1 MAAMSFPFTDA
12 ELEAYLDESLPA
24 PQMASIEAALRGD
37 AALAQHLAEL
47 IARRDAGVHSLGA
60 IWRRERLSCPT
71 REELGSFLLGV
82 LEPGLAD
89 YIRFHLEQVGCR
101 WCLANYEDLQRQ
113 HTGSTPQDQLRRQK
127 YFQSTAGHLRPSGP

>member
-1 MAAMSFPFTDA
+1 MSWPFTDA
-12 ELEAYLDESLPA
+12 ELEAYLDELLPA
-24 PQMASIEAALRGD
+24 PQMTAIEGALRRD
-37 AALAQHLAEL
+37 ATLAQHLAEL

-71 REELGSFLLGV
+71 RDELGSLLLGV

-89 YIRFHLEQVGCR
+89 YVRFHLQQVGCR

-113 HTGSTPQDQLRRQK
+113 QAGTTPQDQLRRQR
-127 YFQSTAGHLRPSGP
+127 YFQSTAGHLRDSGR